1 MAKHTL
7 TDSNGKIL
15 FEYPVDTVLN
25 YIISDI
31 WPNICYY
38 YESYYPTKSTSLH
51 FDFEDADKIWM
62 AAMKNDFDTMKLLYN
77 NNNNI
82 GLNVQQQYKDSYIH
96 TALDWAI
103 RHNNKEMIQWL
114 CERDAWS
121 FSHTVYDFSERFPDL
136 KQKYNGRDTY
146 HFWYAAERNN
156 FTAMNEKH
164 TEKVSVNLIRSGKT
178 MLDSAVINNN
188 KEMANYLISHG
199 AKLCS
204 VTVEDFNKKF
214 EEYITNI

>member
-1 MAKHTL
+1 
-7 TDSNGKIL
+7 
-15 FEYPVDTVLN
+15 
-25 YIISDI
+25 
-31 WPNICYY
+31 
-38 YESYYPTKSTSLH
+38 
-51 FDFEDADKIWM
+51 M

-188 KEMANYLISHG
+188 KEMAYYLISHG